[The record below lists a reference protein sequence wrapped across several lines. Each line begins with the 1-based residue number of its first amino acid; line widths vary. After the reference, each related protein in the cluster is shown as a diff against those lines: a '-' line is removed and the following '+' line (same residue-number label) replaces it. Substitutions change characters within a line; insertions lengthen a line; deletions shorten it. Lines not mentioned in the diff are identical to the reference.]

1 MYIYVCVT
9 YIYIYMCVCYIHK
22 KCQDNV
28 FLDIEVHVWHFF
40 WLLYPIE
47 MGRL

>member
-1 MYIYVCVT
+1 MYVLH
-9 YIYIYMCVCYIHK
+9 IYIYMYTCVCVCYIHK